1 MKKDP
6 RELFSSSRLIQVT
19 HTKFRIMICRNRF
32 LTDQKKW
39 EGSKL
44 ETMFDII

>member
-6 RELFSSSRLIQVT
+6 RE
-19 HTKFRIMICRNRF
+19 HTKFRIVICRYRF
-32 LTDQKKW
+32 LTDQKKRW

-44 ETMFDII
+44 ETMFDIIGSLDMLSY